1 MAGGRDAHFGLQA
14 RQFALHFFHRVVA
27 LLRLHAAAA
36 AAAGRRMHTSVAGCK
51 IPVLPCSHLEV
62 ATVALIS
69 TCVGKTIGVVV
80 VAPCCCLS
88 PCVG

>member
-36 AAAGRRMHTSVAGCK
+36 AAAAAGRRMHTYLWLDAKYQCY
-51 IPVLPCSHLEV
+51 L
-62 ATVALIS
+62 ALI
-69 TCVGKTIGVVV
+69 
-80 VAPCCCLS
+80 
-88 PCVG
+88 